1 MGHRPSGK
9 QRIGYEYVYLYAAI
23 NPHTGDLFSLLM
35 PNMTKACF
43 EVYLN
48 HFDEHLKEIYADK
61 TSLMI
66 VDGAGSHQ
74 ADLIENRPRIDMV
87 KLPPYCP
94 ELNPVERFFEEL
106 RKWMS
111 NKVYDTIEQVEQD
124 IEQVLAQYYN
134 NPDKVKQLTLYPYIR
149 GN

>member
-1 MGHRPSGK
+1 
-9 QRIGYEYVYLYAAI
+9 
-23 NPHTGDLFSLLM
+23 
-35 PNMTKACF
+35 
-43 EVYLN
+43 
-48 HFDEHLKEIYADK
+48 
-61 TSLMI
+61 MI